1 MQTFREKN
9 AEKSDFSSFWSFLR
23 VMLYINVCLSIDFSE
38 KNCKFVAIFIEYG
51 KIDAICVAT
60 SVVAVGR
67 NEDG

>member
-1 MQTFREKN
+1 M
-9 AEKSDFSSFWSFLR
+9 
-23 VMLYINVCLSIDFSE
+23 MLYINVCLSIDFFVF
-38 KNCKFVAIFIEYG
+38 NCKFVVIFIEYG

>member
-1 MQTFREKN
+1 M
-9 AEKSDFSSFWSFLR
+9 
-23 VMLYINVCLSIDFSE
+23 MLYINVCLSIDFSE
-38 KNCKFVAIFIEYG
+38 KNCKFVVIFIEYG